1 MFVTILDVNDN
12 RPIFLQ
18 SSYEASIPED
28 IPEGHSIV
36 QAGGRGPLGA
46 AGGWGHAGL
55 HTPSVALWPCHVK
68 GWKREGPAA
77 APEVARHPPPSRGDQ
92 AFSFCGLRQYP
103 GSP

>member
-36 QAGGRGPLGA
+36 QAGGHGPLGA
-46 AGGWGHAGL
+46 AGGLGARRAA
-55 HTPSVALWPCHVK
+55 HTLGGIVALPC
-68 GWKREGPAA
+68 EGM
-77 APEVARHPPPSRGDQ
+77 EMGGSSG
-92 AFSFCGLRQYP
+92 CP
-103 GSP
+103 GSSQAPSSLSGRPGF